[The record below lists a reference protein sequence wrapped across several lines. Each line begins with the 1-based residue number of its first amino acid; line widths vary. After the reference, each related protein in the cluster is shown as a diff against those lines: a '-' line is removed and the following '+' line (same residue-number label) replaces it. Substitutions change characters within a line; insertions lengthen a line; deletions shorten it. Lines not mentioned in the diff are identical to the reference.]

1 MVLLVDAFWNAPS
14 AFWSVLSVFRQQRKL
29 GKGFDAPVGP
39 DNMQELE
46 VMLAGSM
53 HKRTPTKIY
62 WDLTG
67 QHTVSWKEPI
77 TILIDGVDI
86 ASLPL
91 ATLRSRLAIIPQ
103 ARDLAQP
110 RTCVA
115 LLVT

>member
-67 QHTVSWKEPI
+67 QHTVSWK
-77 TILIDGVDI
+77 
-86 ASLPL
+86 
-91 ATLRSRLAIIPQ
+91 
-103 ARDLAQP
+103 
-110 RTCVA
+110 
-115 LLVT
+115 